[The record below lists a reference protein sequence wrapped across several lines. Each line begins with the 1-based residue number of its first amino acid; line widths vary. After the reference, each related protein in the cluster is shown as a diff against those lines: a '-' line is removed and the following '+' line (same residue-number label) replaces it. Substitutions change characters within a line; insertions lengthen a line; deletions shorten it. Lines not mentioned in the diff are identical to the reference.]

1 MILCE
6 VLPGPNTCKNKSKKH
21 NCGDVE
27 VSWESSLTYL
37 VELSEGFVSVCLNE
51 VLDVS
56 LQKRPFFSLRLYVNL
71 SEIFFFFCA
80 LFCIFAA
87 LAVNCS
93 SNSMILRN
101 LLQNSQK
108 QSNKFEWIQPILPNP
123 LAFSLCVLIK
133 PLKFKL
139 MLSRMMP
146 GLLFALV
153 CCLMSGYFMI
163 LFIFPQFF
171 YFCGSF
177 IVFVLFCFKGCCY
190 PQSQSIENPNIS
202 IPVSVWNLPF
212 SLCIFSVLL
221 KWNLISMNVVPLKL
235 DPSCKYY
242 TFSSFIPD
250 VQR

>member
-1 MILCE
+1 
-6 VLPGPNTCKNKSKKH
+6 
-21 NCGDVE
+21 
-27 VSWESSLTYL
+27 
-37 VELSEGFVSVCLNE
+37 
-51 VLDVS
+51 
-56 LQKRPFFSLRLYVNL
+56 
-71 SEIFFFFCA
+71 
-80 LFCIFAA
+80 
-87 LAVNCS
+87 
-93 SNSMILRN
+93 
-101 LLQNSQK
+101 
-108 QSNKFEWIQPILPNP
+108 
-123 LAFSLCVLIK
+123 
-133 PLKFKL
+133 

-171 YFCGSF
+171 DFCGSF
-177 IVFVLFCFKGCCY
+177 IFFFVLFCFKGCCY

-250 VQR
+250 VQRQVVMKNCRCITWIYLACTSLHSYSFVSVGNVCLVSCKDKEERRSVWQIEYRSCHTAVGKDALLVGYQTSFHLQLISLLFRQLCLSQPEDLLTFGNMCILFLKSNSIKTALQCVEMIYLSCL

>member
-1 MILCE
+1 
-6 VLPGPNTCKNKSKKH
+6 
-21 NCGDVE
+21 
-27 VSWESSLTYL
+27 
-37 VELSEGFVSVCLNE
+37 
-51 VLDVS
+51 
-56 LQKRPFFSLRLYVNL
+56 
-71 SEIFFFFCA
+71 
-80 LFCIFAA
+80 
-87 LAVNCS
+87 
-93 SNSMILRN
+93 
-101 LLQNSQK
+101 
-108 QSNKFEWIQPILPNP
+108 
-123 LAFSLCVLIK
+123 
-133 PLKFKL
+133 

-171 YFCGSF
+171 DFCGSF

-250 VQR
+250 VQRQVVMKNCRCITWIYLACTSLHSYSFVSVGNVCLVSCKDKEERRSVFVADRIQILPYSSWEGCPLGRISDVFSSVAHLPSVQTALFELA